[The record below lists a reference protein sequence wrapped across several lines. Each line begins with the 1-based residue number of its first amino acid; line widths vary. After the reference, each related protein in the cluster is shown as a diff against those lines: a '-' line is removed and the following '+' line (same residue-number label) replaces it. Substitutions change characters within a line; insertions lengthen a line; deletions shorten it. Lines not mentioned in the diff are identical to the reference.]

1 MVLLGG
7 FLAQKEP
14 TMELYMALSESDIS
28 ATKVP
33 HGRNQFKVS
42 DGGGLYLLV
51 KSSGRYW
58 KLAYRFDGK
67 QKSLALGVYPSV
79 SIEQAR
85 EKRDAA
91 KALLA
96 QNIDPGEIKK
106 QERMEQRTATQPP
119 DSQGTQERQPIQNR
133 GRRPE
138 ILTHRE
144 QSIIEGRRLCI
155 LQVLADS
162 NAYATSEDVLLQEL
176 DSRGHRIS
184 FDRLRTDIAW
194 LHEQQVV
201 QLKTG
206 PLWGIYLTQTGLDS
220 ALGRMWTP
228 GVKRPE
234 ENLTGEMEM
243 DSQSG

>member
-1 MVLLGG
+1 
-7 FLAQKEP
+7 
-14 TMELYMALSESDIS
+14 MALSDSDIS

-79 SIEQAR
+79 SLDQAR

-96 QNIDPGEIKK
+96 QNIDPGEVKK
-106 QERMEQRTATQPP
+106 QVKMEQRAVSLVQERA
-119 DSQGTQERQPIQNR
+119 DSQDDAVRKPNHNR
-133 GRRPE
+133 LRRPE
-138 ILTHRE
+138 VLTHDE
-144 QSIIEGRRLCI
+144 QNLIEDRRLCI
-155 LQVLADS
+155 LQILNDS

-176 DSRGHRIS
+176 DSRGHKIS

-194 LHEQQVV
+194 LYEQQVV

-206 PLWGIYLTQTGLDS
+206 ALWGIYLTQTGLDS

-228 GVKRPE
+228 GIKRPVGDNDLQE
-234 ENLTGEMEM
+234 
-243 DSQSG
+243 